1 MTDFAALSLLG
12 VYSAMLVYTGSF
24 LFFTFDLAKRSA
36 SAPALVSVGGGMIEP
51 ESDRALPRAGR
62 T

>member
-36 SAPALVSVGGGMIEP
+36 SA
-51 ESDRALPRAGR
+51 AGR
-62 T
+62 H